1 MTRHDPIFRTRPWL
15 LAHVGLALLVVL
27 PSATGA
33 QPVREE
39 QSAAPTQESKQEVAL
54 DAARVRELE
63 QTGAAEMGRMP
74 ESQSEREAEA
84 RQLLQA
90 AARAEVAGDLDEA
103 IRKYGAVGSLAK
115 AGVEGE
121 VEARYA
127 LQFASLMARKG
138 ARPEALYHQAMEKGT
153 PRQSALARN
162 NLANLHLERGD
173 AAKAVELFRELD
185 LEAVEPDR
193 RFVYR
198 FNAARALESAG
209 QGDEAYRHYLHALK
223 EQPAFI
229 PAVEGAW
236 RAARTAAAD
245 DTELTRRA
253 VEMGEH
259 LLEAGQLRSFDRMV
273 WSALEETGAPEVLNL
288 FVRRWAIKLPE
299 RGELDERTWRRLA
312 ASVGFRPDTGKL
324 IRVLQQALAS
334 RPFARAAESGSEALL
349 DLSRR
354 FEPWRDV
361 DGGRAMANLLVQ
373 LAAADRERGADAS
386 ALGRTFVAWWL
397 DRDNT
402 RAAVDCAAALR
413 ARPELDPEGRIQEE
427 LIQDLFEVKGRAY
440 AARDFRNILR
450 LHLLLASIFEKR
462 EQWGSSGEARS
473 VIFQLEHALRAE
485 RELNALDSDY
495 TPSVGLHRRLAE
507 AYEAVGRRPK
517 AFDHYLRAARS
528 LAKLERVIDA
538 ERMVQVAEALTV
550 PMDERRTEQLAETA
564 AQIREQRR
572 VFEERYGKPPG

>member
-1 MTRHDPIFRTRPWL
+1 MTRHDPIVHTRPRVFAPVALVL
-15 LAHVGLALLVVL
+15 LIVL
-27 PSATGA
+27 PFATGA
-33 QPVREE
+33 QPAREE
-39 QSAAPTQESKQEVAL
+39 QSAAPTQSKQQVAL
-54 DAARVRELE
+54 DAARVREL
-63 QTGAAEMGRMP
+63 QRAGAAEMTRMP
-74 ESQSEREAEA
+74 ESRSERDAEA
-84 RQLLQA
+84 QQLLQA
-90 AARAEVAGDLDEA
+90 AARAQAAGDLEEA
-103 IRKYGAVGSLAK
+103 IRKYGAVGSLAE

-127 LQFASLMARKG
+127 LQFASVMTRQG
-138 ARPEALYHQAMEKGT
+138 TRPDALYLQAMEKGT

-173 AAKAVELFRELD
+173 AASAVELFRKLD
-185 LEAVEPDR
+185 LDAVEPDR

-198 FNAARALESAG
+198 FNTARALETAG
-209 QGDEAYRHYLHALK
+209 EGEEAYRQYLHALK
-223 EQPAFI
+223 DQPAFV

-236 RAARTAAAD
+236 RAAKTAAD
-245 DTELTRRA
+245 DTELARRA

-288 FVRRWAIKLPE
+288 FLRRWAIKLPE
-299 RGELDERTWRRLA
+299 GGELDERTWRRLA
-312 ASVGFRPDTGKL
+312 ASVGFRPDTGRL

-495 TPSVGLHRRLAE
+495 IPSAGLHRRLAE

-528 LAKLERVIDA
+528 LAKLERVTDA